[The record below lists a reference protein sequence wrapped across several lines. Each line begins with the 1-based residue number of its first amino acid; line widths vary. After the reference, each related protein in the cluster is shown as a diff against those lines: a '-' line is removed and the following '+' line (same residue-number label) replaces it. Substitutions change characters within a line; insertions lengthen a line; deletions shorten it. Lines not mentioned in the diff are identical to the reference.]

1 VGFLP
6 EGQLSSADEWFKR
19 WGKMMPFG
27 PWSYADVDEMMKEME
42 REFMAL
48 TDLENQLPKELVREK
63 RAEDGRVTKEIG
75 PIVYGY
81 SMTMGPDG
89 KPVIREFGNLKRTP
103 SKEWREAISDTREP
117 LVDVVE
123 GDNEVRVL
131 GELPG
136 VKKRDVALTVEGR
149 SLVITAETPTRKYRK
164 ELELPYFVELEGSK
178 STFNNGILE
187 VTLPKRKGGSSGPK
201 IKVD

>member
-1 VGFLP
+1 
-6 EGQLSSADEWFKR
+6 
-19 WGKMMPFG
+19 MMRFG

-42 REFMAL
+42 KEFMDF
-48 TDLENQLPKELVREK
+48 TDIEKQVPKELVREK
-63 RAEDGRVTKEIG
+63 RAEDGSVTREIG

-81 SMTMGPDG
+81 SMTVGPDG
-89 KPVIREFGNLKRTP
+89 KPVIREFGNVKRGP

-123 GDNEVRVL
+123 GDKEIRVIA
-131 GELPG
+131 ELPG
-136 VKKRDVALTVEGR
+136 AKKQDIELTAEGK
-149 SLVITAETPTRKYRK
+149 SLKISAETPSRRYRK
-164 ELELPYFVELEGSK
+164 ELELPSAVELEGSK

-187 VTLPKRKGGSSGPK
+187 VTLPKRKGRSSGVR

>member
-1 VGFLP
+1 
-6 EGQLSSADEWFKR
+6 LSSADEWFKR

-42 REFMAL
+42 KEFMAL
-48 TDLENQLPKELVREK
+48 ADPENRLPKELVREK
-63 RAEDGRVTKEIG
+63 RAEDGSVTREIG
-75 PIVYGY
+75 PIVHGY
-81 SMTMGPDG
+81 SMTVGPDG
-89 KPVIREFGNLKRTP
+89 KPVIREFGNVKRSR

-123 GDNEVRVL
+123 GAKEVRVL
-131 GELPG
+131 AELPG
-136 VKKRDVALTVEGR
+136 ARKQDIELTVEGR
-149 SLVITAETPTRKYRK
+149 TLVISADTPARRYRK
-164 ELELPYFVELEGSK
+164 ELELPYAVGLEGSK

-187 VTLPKRKGGSSGPK
+187 VTLPKRRGRSSGVR

>member
-1 VGFLP
+1 
-6 EGQLSSADEWFKR
+6 LSSADEWFKR